1 MSPFIFNS
9 ADDEEEEEEEE
20 EEEVAAAVAATVAAA
35 MFFNMCIVV
44 TCVVFVSIQQRLRGS
59 QENCGRR
66 GEDDSGEEDNSMST
80 KASTS
85 DDGLS
90 LDDDD
95 DEPPPGEKR
104 AAPVTTKKTTQPFE
118 MSKSSSD
125 VEMANDPLLLLKNA
139 PTPAV
144 KSGDEDSGNV
154 LIRSAPAKG
163 RSKAVLAGKRKSL
176 DDEDEDSDAYIR
188 PVKKTKTTAQTRMTE
203 SFEKS
208 PARAKLA
215 SKTTTVRKLSG
226 STKLPPKKVHA
237 KANGTSDDEF

>member
-1 MSPFIFNS
+1 
-9 ADDEEEEEEEE
+9 
-20 EEEVAAAVAATVAAA
+20 
-35 MFFNMCIVV
+35 MCIIV
-44 TCVVFVSIQQRLRGS
+44 TCIVFVSIQQRLRGS
-59 QENCGRR
+59 QEDCGRR

-80 KASTS
+80 TEASTS

-118 MSKSSSD
+118 MI
-125 VEMANDPLLLLKNA
+125 
-139 PTPAV
+139 V
-144 KSGDEDSGNV
+144 KSDDEDSGDD
-154 LIRSAPAKG
+154 LIRAAPAKG
-163 RSKAVLAGKRKSL
+163 KSKAVQAGKRKSL
-176 DDEDEDSDAYIR
+176 DDEEDEDSDAYIR

-208 PARAKLA
+208 PARVKLA
-215 SKTTTVRKLSG
+215 SKTTTVRKPSG

-237 KANGTSDDEF
+237 KATETSDDE